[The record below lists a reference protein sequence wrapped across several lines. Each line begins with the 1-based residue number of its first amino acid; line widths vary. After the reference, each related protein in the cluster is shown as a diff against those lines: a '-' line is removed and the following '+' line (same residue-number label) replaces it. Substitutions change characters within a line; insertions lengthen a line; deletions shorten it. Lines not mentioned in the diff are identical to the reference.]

1 MFVDIGGTPTIANSS
16 TLTLSGGD
24 DGLTSMKYFSGDG
37 TTHTLGDYDNFTVGY
52 KKTIDC
58 SN

>member
-1 MFVDIGGTPTIANSS
+1 MFVDIGCTSTIDNSN
-16 TLTLSGGD
+16 TLTLSGGN

-52 KKTIDC
+52 KTRLDC

>member
-1 MFVDIGGTPTIANSS
+1 MFVDIGGTSTIDNST

-24 DGLTSMKYFSGDG
+24 DGLTSMKYYSGDC

-52 KKTIDC
+52 KKTMDC